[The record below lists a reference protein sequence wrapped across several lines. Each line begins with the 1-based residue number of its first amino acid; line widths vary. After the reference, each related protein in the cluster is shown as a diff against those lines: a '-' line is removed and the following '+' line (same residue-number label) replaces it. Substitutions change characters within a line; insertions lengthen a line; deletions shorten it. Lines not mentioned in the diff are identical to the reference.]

1 MVLKQPGGG
10 GLILTKKKEKVMSN
24 LIMNALLA
32 EANAKETK
40 AIANLQN
47 YLSNPA
53 GIGEHPDIVEEC
65 MKLVKDIAEARE
77 IAETVKNIVSNNKGE

>member
-1 MVLKQPGGG
+1 
-10 GLILTKKKEKVMSN
+10 MSN

-65 MKLVKDIAEARE
+65 MKLIKDIASARE
-77 IAETVKNIVSNNKGE
+77 IAETVNSLVTTNKGE

>member
-1 MVLKQPGGG
+1 MSK
-10 GLILTKKKEKVMSN
+10 LIIDA
-24 LIMNALLA
+24 LIA
-32 EANAKETK
+32 EAKAKEIK
-40 AIANLQN
+40 AMANLQN

-77 IAETVKNIVSNNKGE
+77 IASTVTSLVEQAPETENE